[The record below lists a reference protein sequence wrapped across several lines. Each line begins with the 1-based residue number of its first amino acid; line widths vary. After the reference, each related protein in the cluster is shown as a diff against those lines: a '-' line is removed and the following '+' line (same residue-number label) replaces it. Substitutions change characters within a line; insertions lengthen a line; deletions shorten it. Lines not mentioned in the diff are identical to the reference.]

1 MAGSTNKKVVVS
13 RLDREPLS
21 GFVNPQNFVQASGI
35 ELLSPSG
42 TILTIPLSEVVAVS
56 FVRDFDAAEGWR
68 DHRFFPSRPKTSG
81 LWLKLFFRTGET
93 LEGLVSNNLM
103 QLEADGFTVVTPQN
117 QKLFVPRAALH
128 EVQVLG
134 VIGSPLRQR
143 KPGKKAEDQRQLPMF
158 ES

>member
-1 MAGSTNKKVVVS
+1 LAGSTSKKVVVS
-13 RLDREPLS
+13 RLDREPIS
-21 GFVNPQNFVQASGI
+21 GFVNLQSFVQPDGI
-35 ELLSPSG
+35 EILSPSG
-42 TILTIPLSEVVAVS
+42 TVLTLPLREVVAVS
-56 FVRDFDAAEGWR
+56 FVRDFDAGEGWR

-93 LEGLVSNNLM
+93 LEGLVGNNLM

-134 VIGSPLRQR
+134 VIGSPLRQ
-143 KPGKKAEDQRQLPMF
+143 KKADKKSADQRQLPMF